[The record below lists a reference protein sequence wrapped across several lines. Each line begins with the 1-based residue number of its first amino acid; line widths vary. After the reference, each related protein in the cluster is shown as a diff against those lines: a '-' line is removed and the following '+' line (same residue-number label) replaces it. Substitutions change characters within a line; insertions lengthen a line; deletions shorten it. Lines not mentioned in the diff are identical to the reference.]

1 MANKLIQ
8 CELPW
13 GQESLLSNRDVEA
26 QPIFEPFLRLY
37 SQEDLTEK
45 VFNNHFKKEKCTYSF
60 LLT

>member
-13 GQESLLSNRDVEA
+13 GQASLLSNSDVTA

-37 SQEDLTEK
+37 SQGDLMEK
-45 VFNNHFKKEKCTYSF
+45 GFNNHFGKEKCTYSF